1 VSGVTATEMMEFAPE
16 RRLFDLVFSEMSLGV
31 SVFK

>member
-1 VSGVTATEMMEFAPE
+1 MMEFAPE